1 MMLLEDLGWIDL
13 SMLALLLMSVV
24 AGVLR
29 GLVSELMSLAGWFVA
44 WLLSQAWGGD
54 VARMTLTVWSTE
66 RFFSSRSSARPA
78 VASCL
83 SR

>member
-29 GLVSELMSLAGWFVA
+29 GLVSELMSLAG
-44 WLLSQAWGGD
+44 
-54 VARMTLTVWSTE
+54 
-66 RFFSSRSSARPA
+66 
-78 VASCL
+78 
-83 SR
+83 